1 MARQLKRFYPKG
13 STYQRKTTDKEGQRI
28 VKPFIRNDYEEMQRI
43 CKNEQAKYQKGSS
56 GYYKAARDSIMMH
69 LGVNC
74 GARIETLIEL
84 TWRDI
89 MGGYVTF
96 TEHKTGKRLQ
106 WQLNDKVF
114 APIKRYV
121 KEFGIL
127 ENQYL
132 FTANRATDF
141 PLTRQQAWR
150 RIKHYAKLAKIE
162 YPVGCH
168 SLRKSYARWDWDEKK
183 DLLRC
188 SALLGHEDPLTT
200 MTYICLEK
208 GDVHEARRQIDNTSK
223 WV

>member
-1 MARQLKRFYPKG
+1 MPRQLKRFYPKG
-13 STYQRKTTDKEGQRI
+13 STYQRKTPDKEGQRI
-28 VKPFIRNDYEEMQRI
+28 VKPFVRHDYEEMQRI
-43 CKNEQAKYQKGSS
+43 CKNEQCKCRKGSAS
-56 GYYKAARDSIMMH
+56 YYKYARDSIMMH

-89 MGGYVTF
+89 MGGYVTV
-96 TEHKTGKRLQ
+96 TEHKTGKRFQ

-114 APIKRYV
+114 APIRKYV
-121 KEFGIL
+121 KEFNIQ

-132 FTANRATDF
+132 FAKNRETDF
-141 PLTRQQAWR
+141 PITRQQAWR
-150 RIKHYAKLAKIE
+150 RIKYYARRAKIE

-168 SLRKSYARWDWDEKK
+168 SLRKSYARWDWDQNR
-183 DLLRC
+183 DLLKA

-208 GDVHEARRQIDNTSK
+208 GDVQEARRQIDNTSE

>member
-1 MARQLKRFYPKG
+1 
-13 STYQRKTTDKEGQRI
+13 
-28 VKPFIRNDYEEMQRI
+28 
-43 CKNEQAKYQKGSS
+43 
-56 GYYKAARDSIMMH
+56 
-69 LGVNC
+69 
-74 GARIETLIEL
+74 
-84 TWRDI
+84 

-114 APIKRYV
+114 APIKKYV